1 MKLDRLIFAGSAVNP
16 PRVPGNRSSSS
27 ILCEETFIPGWN
39 EPVRMRAW
47 PQDSACAPDGLNAI
61 FPVMGQL

>member
-1 MKLDRLIFAGSAVNP
+1 MKLDRLICAGSAVNP
-16 PRVPGNRSSSS
+16 PRVPGNRSWTS
-27 ILCEETFIPGWN
+27 ILCEETFIRGWN
-39 EPVRMRAW
+39 ELVRMRAW